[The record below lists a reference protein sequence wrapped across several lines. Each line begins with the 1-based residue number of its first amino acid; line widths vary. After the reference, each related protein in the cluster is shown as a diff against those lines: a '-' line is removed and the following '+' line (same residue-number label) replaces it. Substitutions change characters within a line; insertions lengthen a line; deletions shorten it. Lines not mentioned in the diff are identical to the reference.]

1 MIKATLRGATMWAAR
16 RSMPLTAW
24 STTVSMSAIF
34 HRPLI
39 VPHLLFLAW
48 GRKPASPAPGHQR
61 AINAGKRRV
70 LKAIRG
76 LPAPQVKRHDAEP
89 PSRSLRRRGPG
100 HKSGVRVIQQVP
112 GDHQDA
118 AVEGDD
124 GAFGAAAPGRRTRSC
139 CHRWPNTRS
148 PSAQPRPHPGTT
160 VSVTCRSGRRRTAST
175 VNSPGWHAARAH
187 DYPHDPGPVA
197 RPPMP
202 GSRPVTHQR
211 FHQAKDQPTIVRTC
225 AVSHARRRLAA
236 ARRQIDP
243 CGGGTS

>member
-1 MIKATLRGATMWAAR
+1 M
-16 RSMPLTAW
+16 
-24 STTVSMSAIF
+24 
-34 HRPLI
+34 
-39 VPHLLFLAW
+39 PHLLFLAW
-48 GRKPASPAPGHQR
+48 GRKPASRAPGHQR

-76 LPAPQVKRHDAEP
+76 LPARRSSGSSAEP
-89 PSRSLRRRGPG
+89 MQEPPPPG
-100 HKSGVRVIQQVP
+100 ASMP
-112 GDHQDA
+112 FW
-118 AVEGDD
+118 E
-124 GAFGAAAPGRRTRSC
+124 APDRF
-139 CHRWPNTRS
+139 
-148 PSAQPRPHPGTT
+148 
-160 VSVTCRSGRRRTAST
+160 T
-175 VNSPGWHAARAH
+175 VNSPGWHAAQAH

-225 AVSHARRRLAA
+225 AVSHARRRLARP